1 MSSQIIAILVLGGMF
16 AIATVLPINIGILA
30 LVASFVVGTLV
41 FGLDDKEIFEGFPVS
56 LFITVVGVTYLFSVA
71 KLNGTIDL
79 LVQGGIR
86 LVRGRAI
93 LVPWVLFAVAGTLT
107 ALGTFT
113 PAAVALLV
121 PIGMSF
127 AFTYR
132 ISPLMIGMMVICGA
146 HAGAFSPMAVSGA
159 LVYGIVAKSGLAV
172 SHAALFFA
180 SMGFNLLLAAG
191 TYVLLRRR
199 GEESF
204 VEHPDDTAA
213 DVAGST
219 GGGVSTGGD
228 ARGGVATAVEPRAI
242 AVTWHQRAT
251 LTALVVLV
259 VGALAFHLQIG
270 FLALAAGAVLALLDR
285 ENLGKA
291 VDGISWPTIL
301 LVAGM
306 VTYVGVL
313 EHSGTIDWVAHGAV
327 GLGAPL
333 LVALVLCI
341 VVGVTSAFAS
351 STAILTA
358 TIPMAIPLLLTGS
371 LPVAGVVAAMA
382 ISTTIVDVSRS
393 PPMAHW
399 SWPTRAG
406 STGTG
411 STGRSSPTP
420 ASSSH
425 SDRSRRGRR
434 WCCRVRSEQ
443 SEGRGTRGVAAF
455 RSHRLEKASNA
466 HTAAVADGFFVP
478 LHTTLIVCVPA
489 GRSVLRNSGT
499 CLVTVGA

>member
-1 MSSQIIAILVLGGMF
+1 MMSSQIIAILVLGGMF
-16 AIATVLPINIGILA
+16 VIATVLPINIGILA
-30 LVASFVVGTLV
+30 LVASFVVGTFV
-41 FGLDDKEIFEGFPVS
+41 FGLEDNEIFEGFPVS
-56 LFITVVGVTYLFSVA
+56 LFVTVVGVTYLFSVA

-93 LVPWVLFAVAGTLT
+93 LVPWVLFLVAATLT

-159 LVYGIVAKSGLAV
+159 LVYGIVAKSGLTI
-172 SHAALFFA
+172 SHATLFFA
-180 SMGFNLLLAAG
+180 SLGFNLLLAAL
-191 TYVLLRRR
+191 TYVMLRRR

-204 VEHPDDTAA
+204 VEHPDGPAA
-213 DVAGST
+213 DGDGPAGGGGPAPA
-219 GGGVSTGGD
+219 GGGVST
-228 ARGGVATAVEPRAI
+228 AVKPQTI
-242 AVTWHQRAT
+242 TVTWHQRAT
-251 LTALVVLV
+251 LVALVVLV

-270 FLALAAGAVLALLDR
+270 FLALAAGVVLALLDR

-333 LVALVLCI
+333 LVALVLCVI
-341 VVGVTSAFAS
+341 VGVTSAFAS

-358 TIPMAIPLLLTGS
+358 TIPMAIPLLLTDS
-371 LPVAGVVAAMA
+371 LPVVGVIAAMA
-382 ISTTIVDVSRS
+382 ISTTIVDVS
-393 PPMAHW
+393 PF
-399 SWPTRAG
+399 
-406 STGTG
+406 STNG
-411 STGRSSPTP
+411 
-420 ASSSH
+420 AL
-425 SDRSRRGRR
+425 
-434 WCCRVRSEQ
+434 VLANA
-443 SEGRGTRGVAAF
+443 RGVDRNRFYRQVISYTCVIVALGPVAAW
-455 RSHRLEKASNA
+455 
-466 HTAAVADGFFVP
+466 AV
-478 LHTTLIVCVPA
+478 L
-489 GRSVLRNSGT
+489 VLPGSF
-499 CLVTVGA
+499 

>member
-16 AIATVLPINIGILA
+16 VIATMVPINIGILA
-30 LVASFVVGTLV
+30 LVASFVVGTFV
-41 FGLDDKEIFEGFPVS
+41 FGFEDKEIFEGFPVS

-93 LVPWVLFAVAGTLT
+93 LVPWVLFAVAATLT

-146 HAGAFSPMAVSGA
+146 HAGAFSPIAVSGA
-159 LVYGIVAKSGLAV
+159 LVYGIVAKSGLTI

-180 SMGFNLLLAAG
+180 SMGFNLLLAAV
-191 TYVLLRRR
+191 TYVMLRRR

-204 VEHPDDTAA
+204 VEQPD
-213 DVAGST
+213 VPAGGGTPAPS
-219 GGGVSTGGD
+219 GGGVT
-228 ARGGVATAVEPRAI
+228 TAVKPQTLP
-242 AVTWHQRAT
+242 VTWHQRAT
-251 LTALVVLV
+251 LAALVVLV

-270 FLALAAGAVLALLDR
+270 FLALAAGGVLALLDR

-291 VDGISWPTIL
+291 VDGISWQTIL

-333 LVALVLCI
+333 LVALVLCVI
-341 VVGVTSAFAS
+341 VGVTSAFAS

-382 ISTTIVDVSRS
+382 IATTIVDVS
-393 PPMAHW
+393 PF
-399 SWPTRAG
+399 
-406 STGTG
+406 STNG
-411 STGRSSPTP
+411 
-420 ASSSH
+420 AL
-425 SDRSRRGRR
+425 
-434 WCCRVRSEQ
+434 VLANA
-443 SEGRGTRGVAAF
+443 RGVDRNRFYRQVISYTCVIVALGPVAAW
-455 RSHRLEKASNA
+455 
-466 HTAAVADGFFVP
+466 AV
-478 LHTTLIVCVPA
+478 L
-489 GRSVLRNSGT
+489 VLPGSF
-499 CLVTVGA
+499 

>member
-1 MSSQIIAILVLGGMF
+1 MSSQIIAIVVLGAMF
-16 AIATVLPINIGILA
+16 VVATMLPINIGILA
-30 LVASFVVGTLV
+30 LVASFVVGTFV
-41 FGLDDKEIFEGFPVS
+41 FGLEDTEIFAGFPVS

-79 LVQGGIR
+79 LVHGGIR

-93 LVPWVLFAVAGTLT
+93 LVPWVLFTIAGVLT

-132 ISPLMIGMMVICGA
+132 INPLMVGMMVICGA

-159 LVYGIVAKSGLAV
+159 LVYGVVAPSGLAV

-180 SMGFNLLLAAG
+180 SLGFNLLLAAV
-191 TYVLLRRR
+191 TYLLLRRR

-204 VEHPDDTAA
+204 VEQPDGATSGGAA
-213 DVAGST
+213 SIGGSAAAST
-219 GGGVSTGGD
+219 GGSAPVPDGGGI
-228 ARGGVATAVEPRAI
+228 ALAVRATATAV
-242 AVTWHQRAT
+242 TWRQRAT
-251 LTALVVLV
+251 LVALVGLV
-259 VGALAFHLQIG
+259 VGALAFQLQIG

-291 VDGISWPTIL
+291 VEGISWPTIL

-333 LVALVLCI
+333 LVALVLCV

-382 ISTTIVDVSRS
+382 ISTTIVDVS
-393 PPMAHW
+393 PF
-399 SWPTRAG
+399 
-406 STGTG
+406 STNGALVLANARG
-411 STGRSSPTP
+411 V
-420 ASSSH
+420 
-425 SDRSRRGRR
+425 DRGRFYR
-434 WCCRVRSEQ
+434 QVISYTCVI
-443 SEGRGTRGVAAF
+443 VALGPIVAW
-455 RSHRLEKASNA
+455 
-466 HTAAVADGFFVP
+466 AV
-478 LHTTLIVCVPA
+478 L
-489 GRSVLRNSGT
+489 VLPGSF
-499 CLVTVGA
+499 

>member
-1 MSSQIIAILVLGGMF
+1 MSAQIVAILVLGGMF
-16 AIATVLPINIGILA
+16 VIATMLPINIGILA
-30 LVASFVVGTLV
+30 MVASFVVGTFV
-41 FGLDDKEIFEGFPVS
+41 FGLDEKEIFEGFPVS

-79 LVQGGIR
+79 LVAGGIR

-93 LVPWVLFAVAGTLT
+93 LVPWVLFAVAATLT

-159 LVYGIVAKSGLAV
+159 LVYGIVAKSGMSI

-180 SMGFNLLLAAG
+180 SLGFNLLLAAV
-191 TYVLLRRR
+191 TYVMLRRR

-204 VEHPDDTAA
+204 VEQ
-213 DVAGST
+213 
-219 GGGVSTGGD
+219 VSTGGSTP
-228 ARGGVATAVEPRAI
+228 APAGGGVATAVKTKTI
-242 AVTWHQRAT
+242 TVTWRQRAT
-251 LTALVVLV
+251 LAALVVLV

-306 VTYVGVL
+306 VTYVAVL

-333 LVALVLCI
+333 LVALVLCVI
-341 VVGVTSAFAS
+341 VGVTSAFAS

-371 LPVAGVVAAMA
+371 LPVVGVIAAMA
-382 ISTTIVDVSRS
+382 IATTIVDVS
-393 PPMAHW
+393 PF
-399 SWPTRAG
+399 
-406 STGTG
+406 STNG
-411 STGRSSPTP
+411 
-420 ASSSH
+420 AL
-425 SDRSRRGRR
+425 
-434 WCCRVRSEQ
+434 VLANA
-443 SEGRGTRGVAAF
+443 RGVDRNRFYRQVISYTCVIVALGPVAAW
-455 RSHRLEKASNA
+455 
-466 HTAAVADGFFVP
+466 AV
-478 LHTTLIVCVPA
+478 L
-489 GRSVLRNSGT
+489 VLPGSF
-499 CLVTVGA
+499 

>member
-1 MSSQIIAILVLGGMF
+1 MSSQIIAILVLGAMF
-16 AIATVLPINIGILA
+16 VVATMLPINIGILA
-30 LVASFVVGTLV
+30 LVASFLVGTFV
-41 FGLDDKEIFEGFPVS
+41 FGLDDAEIFAGFPVS

-93 LVPWVLFAVAGTLT
+93 LVPWVLFTIAGTLT

-121 PIGMSF
+121 PVGMSF

-132 ISPLMIGMMVICGA
+132 ISPLMVGMMVICGA

-159 LVYGIVAKSGLAV
+159 LVYGVVAESGLEI

-180 SMGFNLLLAAG
+180 SLGFNLLLAAV
-191 TYVLLRRR
+191 TYLLLRRR

-204 VEHPDDTAA
+204 VERPEGVTP
-213 DVAGST
+213 
-219 GGGVSTGGD
+219 GGAVSTGGS
-228 ARGGVATAVEPRAI
+228 APTPTSGGTALAVEAPAMT
-242 AVTWHQRAT
+242 VTWSQRAT
-251 LTALVVLV
+251 LVALVGLV
-259 VGALAFHLQIG
+259 VGALAFQLQIG

-291 VDGISWPTIL
+291 VEGISWPTIL

-333 LVALVLCI
+333 LVALVLCVI
-341 VVGVTSAFAS
+341 VGVTSAFAS

-371 LPVAGVVAAMA
+371 LPVVGVVAAMA
-382 ISTTIVDVSRS
+382 ISTTIVDVS
-393 PPMAHW
+393 PF
-399 SWPTRAG
+399 
-406 STGTG
+406 STNG
-411 STGRSSPTP
+411 
-420 ASSSH
+420 AL
-425 SDRSRRGRR
+425 
-434 WCCRVRSEQ
+434 VLANA
-443 SEGRGTRGVAAF
+443 RGVDRNRFYRQVISYTCAIVALGPIAAW
-455 RSHRLEKASNA
+455 
-466 HTAAVADGFFVP
+466 
-478 LHTTLIVCVPA
+478 
-489 GRSVLRNSGT
+489 SVLVLPGSF
-499 CLVTVGA
+499 

>member
-1 MSSQIIAILVLGGMF
+1 MSSQLIAILVLGAMF
-16 AIATVLPINIGILA
+16 VIATLLPINIGILA
-30 LVASFVVGTLV
+30 LVASFVVGTFV
-41 FGLDDKEIFEGFPVS
+41 FGLEDKEIFEGFPVS

-93 LVPWVLFAVAGTLT
+93 LVPWVLFAVAATLT

-127 AFTYR
+127 AFAYR

-159 LVYGIVAKSGLAV
+159 LVYGIVAKSGLTI

-191 TYVLLRRR
+191 TYVMLRRR

-204 VEHPDDTAA
+204 VEHPDDAA
-213 DVAGST
+213 
-219 GGGVSTGGD
+219 TGGD
-228 ARGGVATAVEPRAI
+228 GAAGGSAPASAGGGGATAVKAKT
-242 AVTWHQRAT
+242 ATVTWRQRAT
-251 LTALVVLV
+251 LAALVVLV
-259 VGALAFHLQIG
+259 VGALGFQLQIG
-270 FLALAAGAVLALLDR
+270 FLALAAGGVLALLDR

-333 LVALVLCI
+333 LVALVLCVI
-341 VVGVTSAFAS
+341 VGVTSAFAS

-358 TIPMAIPLLLTGS
+358 TIPMAIPLLLTDS
-371 LPVAGVVAAMA
+371 LPVVGVVAAMA
-382 ISTTIVDVSRS
+382 ISTTIVDVS
-393 PPMAHW
+393 PF
-399 SWPTRAG
+399 
-406 STGTG
+406 STNG
-411 STGRSSPTP
+411 
-420 ASSSH
+420 AL
-425 SDRSRRGRR
+425 
-434 WCCRVRSEQ
+434 VLANA
-443 SEGRGTRGVAAF
+443 RGVDRNRFYRQVISYTCVIVALGPIAAW
-455 RSHRLEKASNA
+455 
-466 HTAAVADGFFVP
+466 AV
-478 LHTTLIVCVPA
+478 L
-489 GRSVLRNSGT
+489 VLPGSF
-499 CLVTVGA
+499 

>member
-1 MSSQIIAILVLGGMF
+1 MSAQIVAILVLGGMF
-16 AIATVLPINIGILA
+16 VIATMLPINIGILA
-30 LVASFVVGTLV
+30 LVASFAVGTFV
-41 FGLDDKEIFEGFPVS
+41 FGLEDKEIFEGFPVS
-56 LFITVVGVTYLFSVA
+56 LFVTVVGVTYLFSVA

-93 LVPWVLFAVAGTLT
+93 LVPWVLFAVAATLT

-159 LVYGIVAKSGLAV
+159 LVYGIVAKSGLTI

-180 SMGFNLLLAAG
+180 SMGFNLLLAAV

-204 VEHPDDTAA
+204 IEHPDGAA
-213 DVAGST
+213 AG
-219 GGGVSTGGD
+219 GDVSTGGSTP
-228 ARGGVATAVEPRAI
+228 APTGGGVATAVKARTVT
-242 AVTWHQRAT
+242 VTWRQHTT
-251 LTALVVLV
+251 LAALVVLV
-259 VGALAFHLQIG
+259 VGALAFQLQIG

-285 ENLGKA
+285 DNLGKA

-313 EHSGTIDWVAHGAV
+313 EHSGTIDWIAHGAV

-333 LVALVLCI
+333 LVALVLCV

-358 TIPMAIPLLLTGS
+358 TIPMAIPLLLTES
-371 LPVAGVVAAMA
+371 LPAVGVVAAMA
-382 ISTTIVDVSRS
+382 ISTTIVDVS
-393 PPMAHW
+393 PF
-399 SWPTRAG
+399 
-406 STGTG
+406 STNG
-411 STGRSSPTP
+411 
-420 ASSSH
+420 AL
-425 SDRSRRGRR
+425 
-434 WCCRVRSEQ
+434 VLANA
-443 SEGRGTRGVAAF
+443 RGVDRNRFYRQVISYTCVIVALGPVVAW
-455 RSHRLEKASNA
+455 
-466 HTAAVADGFFVP
+466 AV
-478 LHTTLIVCVPA
+478 L
-489 GRSVLRNSGT
+489 VLPGSF
-499 CLVTVGA
+499 

>member
-1 MSSQIIAILVLGGMF
+1 MSSQIIAILVLGAMF
-16 AIATVLPINIGILA
+16 VVATMLPINIGILA
-30 LVASFVVGTLV
+30 LVASFVVGTFV
-41 FGLDDKEIFEGFPVS
+41 FGLEETEIFAGFPVS

-93 LVPWVLFAVAGTLT
+93 LVPWVLFTIAGTLT

-132 ISPLMIGMMVICGA
+132 ISPLMVGMMVICGA

-159 LVYGIVAKSGLAV
+159 LVYGVVAPSGLEV

-180 SMGFNLLLAAG
+180 SLGFNLLLAAV
-191 TYVLLRRR
+191 TYLLLRRR

-204 VEHPDDTAA
+204 IERPDGAA
-213 DVAGST
+213 A
-219 GGGVSTGGD
+219 GGD
-228 ARGGVATAVEPRAI
+228 APTGGSAPAPAGGGTALAVKATAMT
-242 AVTWHQRAT
+242 VTWRQRAT
-251 LTALVVLV
+251 LVALVGLV
-259 VGALAFHLQIG
+259 VGALAFQLQIG

-291 VDGISWPTIL
+291 VEGISWPTIL

-333 LVALVLCI
+333 LVALVLCV

-371 LPVAGVVAAMA
+371 LPVVGVVAAMA
-382 ISTTIVDVSRS
+382 ISTTIVDVS
-393 PPMAHW
+393 PF
-399 SWPTRAG
+399 
-406 STGTG
+406 STNG
-411 STGRSSPTP
+411 
-420 ASSSH
+420 AL
-425 SDRSRRGRR
+425 
-434 WCCRVRSEQ
+434 VLANA
-443 SEGRGTRGVAAF
+443 RGVDRARFYRQVISYTCVIVA
-455 RSHRLEKASNA
+455 LGPIVAW
-466 HTAAVADGFFVP
+466 AV
-478 LHTTLIVCVPA
+478 L
-489 GRSVLRNSGT
+489 VLPGSF
-499 CLVTVGA
+499 

>member
-1 MSSQIIAILVLGGMF
+1 MSAQLIAILVLGGMF
-16 AIATVLPINIGILA
+16 VIATLLPINIGILA
-30 LVASFVVGTLV
+30 LVASFVVGTFV
-41 FGLDDKEIFEGFPVS
+41 FGLEDKEIFEGFPVS

-71 KLNGTIDL
+71 KQNGTIDL

-93 LVPWVLFAVAGTLT
+93 LVPWVLFAVAATLT

-159 LVYGIVAKSGLAV
+159 LVYGIVAKSGLTI

-180 SMGFNLLLAAG
+180 STGFNLLLAGG

-204 VEHPDDTAA
+204 VEQPDDDAA
-213 DVAGST
+213 GDDVPT
-219 GGGVSTGGD
+219 G
-228 ARGGVATAVEPRAI
+228 GGVATAVKPKTST
-242 AVTWHQRAT
+242 VTWHQRAT
-251 LTALVVLV
+251 LAALVVLV

-291 VDGISWPTIL
+291 VEGISWPTIL

-341 VVGVTSAFAS
+341 IVGVTSAFAS

-358 TIPMAIPLLLTGS
+358 TIPMAIPLLLTDS
-371 LPVAGVVAAMA
+371 LPVVGVVAAMA
-382 ISTTIVDVSRS
+382 ISTTIVDVS
-393 PPMAHW
+393 PF
-399 SWPTRAG
+399 
-406 STGTG
+406 STNG
-411 STGRSSPTP
+411 
-420 ASSSH
+420 AL
-425 SDRSRRGRR
+425 
-434 WCCRVRSEQ
+434 VLANA
-443 SEGRGTRGVAAF
+443 RGVDRNRFYRQVISYTCVIVALGPIAAW
-455 RSHRLEKASNA
+455 
-466 HTAAVADGFFVP
+466 AV
-478 LHTTLIVCVPA
+478 L
-489 GRSVLRNSGT
+489 VLPGSF
-499 CLVTVGA
+499 

>member
-1 MSSQIIAILVLGGMF
+1 MSSQLIAILVLGGMF
-16 AIATVLPINIGILA
+16 VIATVLPINIGILA
-30 LVASFVVGTLV
+30 LVASFVVGTFV
-41 FGLDDKEIFEGFPVS
+41 FGLEDKEIFEGFPVS
-56 LFITVVGVTYLFSVA
+56 LFVTVVGVTYLFSVA

-93 LVPWVLFAVAGTLT
+93 LVPWVLFAVAATLT

-146 HAGAFSPMAVSGA
+146 HAGAFSPVAVSGA
-159 LVYGIVAKSGLAV
+159 LVYGIVAKSGLTI

-180 SMGFNLLLAAG
+180 SLGFNLLLAAV

-204 VEHPDDTAA
+204 VERPDDTA
-213 DVAGST
+213 
-219 GGGVSTGGD
+219 TGGD
-228 ARGGVATAVEPRAI
+228 VPTGGGVATAVKAKTDK
-242 AVTWHQRAT
+242 VTWHQRAT
-251 LTALVVLV
+251 LAALVVLV

-333 LVALVLCI
+333 LVALVLCVI
-341 VVGVTSAFAS
+341 VGVTSAFAS

-358 TIPMAIPLLLTGS
+358 TIPMAIPLLLTDS
-371 LPVAGVVAAMA
+371 LPVVGVVAAMA
-382 ISTTIVDVSRS
+382 ISTTIVDVS
-393 PPMAHW
+393 PF
-399 SWPTRAG
+399 
-406 STGTG
+406 STNG
-411 STGRSSPTP
+411 
-420 ASSSH
+420 AL
-425 SDRSRRGRR
+425 
-434 WCCRVRSEQ
+434 VLANA
-443 SEGRGTRGVAAF
+443 RGVDRNRFYRQVISYTCVIVGLGPIAAW
-455 RSHRLEKASNA
+455 
-466 HTAAVADGFFVP
+466 AV
-478 LHTTLIVCVPA
+478 L
-489 GRSVLRNSGT
+489 VLPGSF
-499 CLVTVGA
+499 

>member
-16 AIATVLPINIGILA
+16 AVATVLPINIGILA

-41 FGLDDKEIFEGFPVS
+41 FGLEDKEIFEGFPVS

-86 LVRGRAI
+86 LVRGRAS

-180 SMGFNLLLAAG
+180 SLGFNLLLAAG

-204 VEHPDDTAA
+204 VGESDGVP
-213 DVAGST
+213 T
-219 GGGVSTGGD
+219 GGGAPAPTG
-228 ARGGVATAVEPRAI
+228 GGVATAVEPRTI

-270 FLALAAGAVLALLDR
+270 FLALAAGAVLALFDR
-285 ENLGKA
+285 ANLGKA

-382 ISTTIVDVSRS
+382 ISTTIVDVS
-393 PPMAHW
+393 PF
-399 SWPTRAG
+399 
-406 STGTG
+406 STNG
-411 STGRSSPTP
+411 
-420 ASSSH
+420 AL
-425 SDRSRRGRR
+425 
-434 WCCRVRSEQ
+434 VLANA
-443 SEGRGTRGVAAF
+443 RGVDRNRFYRQVISYTCVIVALGPVAAW
-455 RSHRLEKASNA
+455 
-466 HTAAVADGFFVP
+466 AA
-478 LHTTLIVCVPA
+478 L
-489 GRSVLRNSGT
+489 VLPGSF
-499 CLVTVGA
+499 

>member
-1 MSSQIIAILVLGGMF
+1 MSAQLIAILVLGGMF
-16 AIATVLPINIGILA
+16 VVATVLPINIGILA
-30 LVASFVVGTLV
+30 LVASFVVGTFV
-41 FGLDDKEIFEGFPVS
+41 FGLEDKEIFEGFPVS

-71 KLNGTIDL
+71 KQNGTIDL

-93 LVPWVLFAVAGTLT
+93 LVPWVLFAVAATLT

-159 LVYGIVAKSGLAV
+159 LVYGIVAKSGLTI

-204 VEHPDDTAA
+204 VEQPDDTAGD
-213 DVAGST
+213 DVPT
-219 GGGVSTGGD
+219 G
-228 ARGGVATAVEPRAI
+228 GGVATAVKPKT
-242 AVTWHQRAT
+242 VTWHQRAT
-251 LTALVVLV
+251 LAALVVLV

-291 VDGISWPTIL
+291 VEGISWPTIL

-313 EHSGTIDWVAHGAV
+313 EHSGTIDWVANGAV

-333 LVALVLCI
+333 LVALVLCVI
-341 VVGVTSAFAS
+341 VGVTSAFAS

-358 TIPMAIPLLLTGS
+358 TIPMAIPLLLTDS
-371 LPVAGVVAAMA
+371 LPVVGVVAAMA
-382 ISTTIVDVSRS
+382 ISTTIVDVS
-393 PPMAHW
+393 PF
-399 SWPTRAG
+399 
-406 STGTG
+406 STNG
-411 STGRSSPTP
+411 
-420 ASSSH
+420 AL
-425 SDRSRRGRR
+425 
-434 WCCRVRSEQ
+434 VLANA
-443 SEGRGTRGVAAF
+443 RGVDRNRFYRQVISYTCVIVALGPIAAW
-455 RSHRLEKASNA
+455 
-466 HTAAVADGFFVP
+466 AV
-478 LHTTLIVCVPA
+478 L
-489 GRSVLRNSGT
+489 VLPGSF
-499 CLVTVGA
+499 

>member
-1 MSSQIIAILVLGGMF
+1 MSSQIIAILVLGAMF
-16 AIATVLPINIGILA
+16 VVATVLPINIGILA
-30 LVASFVVGTLV
+30 LVASFLVGTFV
-41 FGLDDKEIFEGFPVS
+41 FGLEDKEIFEGFPVS

-93 LVPWVLFAVAGTLT
+93 LVPWVLFAVAAALT

-121 PIGMSF
+121 PVGMSF

-159 LVYGIVAKSGLAV
+159 LVYGIVAKSGLTI

-191 TYVLLRRR
+191 TYVMLRRR

-204 VEHPDDTAA
+204 VEYPDDGTPEPDTSAP
-213 DVAGST
+213 S
-219 GGGVSTGGD
+219 GGGV
-228 ARGGVATAVEPRAI
+228 AVATRPRTSV
-242 AVTWHQRAT
+242 VTWRQRAT
-251 LTALVVLV
+251 LAALVVLV

-291 VDGISWPTIL
+291 VEGISWPTIL

-333 LVALVLCI
+333 LVALVLCVI
-341 VVGVTSAFAS
+341 VGVTSAFAS

-358 TIPMAIPLLLTGS
+358 TIPMAIPLLLTDS
-371 LPVAGVVAAMA
+371 LPVVGVVAAMA
-382 ISTTIVDVSRS
+382 ISTTIVDVS
-393 PPMAHW
+393 PF
-399 SWPTRAG
+399 
-406 STGTG
+406 STNG
-411 STGRSSPTP
+411 
-420 ASSSH
+420 AL
-425 SDRSRRGRR
+425 
-434 WCCRVRSEQ
+434 VLANA
-443 SEGRGTRGVAAF
+443 RGVDRTRFYRQVISYTCVIVGLGPVAAW
-455 RSHRLEKASNA
+455 
-466 HTAAVADGFFVP
+466 AVLVLPGGF
-478 LHTTLIVCVPA
+478 
-489 GRSVLRNSGT
+489 
-499 CLVTVGA
+499 

>member
-16 AIATVLPINIGILA
+16 AVATVLPINIGILA

-41 FGLDDKEIFEGFPVS
+41 FGLEDKEIFEGFPVS

-159 LVYGIVAKSGLAV
+159 LVYGIVAKSSLAV

-180 SMGFNLLLAAG
+180 SLGFNLLLAAG

-204 VEHPDDTAA
+204 VGESDGVP
-213 DVAGST
+213 T
-219 GGGVSTGGD
+219 GGGAPAPTG
-228 ARGGVATAVEPRAI
+228 GGVATAVEPRTI

-270 FLALAAGAVLALLDR
+270 FLALAAGAVLALFDR
-285 ENLGKA
+285 ANLGKA

-382 ISTTIVDVSRS
+382 ISTTIVDVS
-393 PPMAHW
+393 PF
-399 SWPTRAG
+399 
-406 STGTG
+406 STNG
-411 STGRSSPTP
+411 
-420 ASSSH
+420 AL
-425 SDRSRRGRR
+425 
-434 WCCRVRSEQ
+434 VLANA
-443 SEGRGTRGVAAF
+443 RGVDRNRFYRQVISYTCVIVALGPVAAW
-455 RSHRLEKASNA
+455 
-466 HTAAVADGFFVP
+466 AA
-478 LHTTLIVCVPA
+478 L
-489 GRSVLRNSGT
+489 VLPGSF
-499 CLVTVGA
+499 

>member
-1 MSSQIIAILVLGGMF
+1 MMSSQIIAILVLGGMF
-16 AIATVLPINIGILA
+16 VIATVLPINIGILA
-30 LVASFVVGTLV
+30 LVASFVVGTFA
-41 FGLDDKEIFEGFPVS
+41 FGLEDKEIFEGFPVS

-79 LVQGGIR
+79 LVEGGIR

-180 SMGFNLLLAAG
+180 SLGFNLLLAAV

-204 VEHPDDTAA
+204 VEHPDGAA
-213 DVAGST
+213 AG
-219 GGGVSTGGD
+219 GDVSTGGS
-228 ARGGVATAVEPRAI
+228 APASTSGGVTTAVKAKTI
-242 AVTWHQRAT
+242 TVTWHQRAT
-251 LTALVVLV
+251 LAALVVLV

-291 VDGISWPTIL
+291 VDGISWQTIL

-327 GLGAPL
+327 GLGAPW
-333 LVALVLCI
+333 LVALVLCVI
-341 VVGVTSAFAS
+341 VGVTSAFAS

-371 LPVAGVVAAMA
+371 LPVVGVVAAMA
-382 ISTTIVDVSRS
+382 ISTTIVDVS
-393 PPMAHW
+393 PF
-399 SWPTRAG
+399 
-406 STGTG
+406 STNG
-411 STGRSSPTP
+411 
-420 ASSSH
+420 AL
-425 SDRSRRGRR
+425 
-434 WCCRVRSEQ
+434 VLANA
-443 SEGRGTRGVAAF
+443 RGVDRNRFYRQVISYTCVIVALGPVAAW
-455 RSHRLEKASNA
+455 
-466 HTAAVADGFFVP
+466 AV
-478 LHTTLIVCVPA
+478 L
-489 GRSVLRNSGT
+489 VLP
-499 CLVTVGA
+499 GAF

>member
-1 MSSQIIAILVLGGMF
+1 MMSSQIIAILVLGGMF
-16 AIATVLPINIGILA
+16 VIATMLPLNIGILA
-30 LVASFVVGTLV
+30 MVASFVVGTFV
-41 FGLDDKEIFEGFPVS
+41 FGLEEKEIFDGFPVS

-79 LVQGGIR
+79 LVAGGIR

-93 LVPWVLFAVAGTLT
+93 LVPWVLFAVAATLT

-159 LVYGIVAKSGLAV
+159 LVYGIVAKSGMTV

-180 SMGFNLLLAAG
+180 SLGFNLLLAAV

-204 VEHPDDTAA
+204 VEHPA
-213 DVAGST
+213 DGDVPTGGST
-219 GGGVSTGGD
+219 PAPAG
-228 ARGGVATAVEPRAI
+228 GGVATAVKTKTI
-242 AVTWHQRAT
+242 TVTWRQRAT
-251 LTALVVLV
+251 LAALVVLV

-333 LVALVLCI
+333 LVALVLCVI
-341 VVGVTSAFAS
+341 VGVTSAFAS

-371 LPVAGVVAAMA
+371 LPVVGVIAAMA
-382 ISTTIVDVSRS
+382 IATTIVDVS
-393 PPMAHW
+393 PF
-399 SWPTRAG
+399 
-406 STGTG
+406 STNGALVLANARG
-411 STGRSSPTP
+411 V
-420 ASSSH
+420 
-425 SDRSRRGRR
+425 DRSRFYRQVIAYTCAIVALGP
-434 WCCRVRSEQ
+434 
-443 SEGRGTRGVAAF
+443 VAAW
-455 RSHRLEKASNA
+455 
-466 HTAAVADGFFVP
+466 AV
-478 LHTTLIVCVPA
+478 L
-489 GRSVLRNSGT
+489 VLPGSF
-499 CLVTVGA
+499 